1 MRNMP
6 LRIACSGLACAVGML
21 ILQGCAHVRTET
33 VRPRLSDT
41 ILTITRSGEAVTL
54 GWETE
59 VGKTYTVVYSSDL
72 RQADGWQPLP
82 SCAARR
88 GTGRYMTVSDS
99 VPSNE
104 QRYYRL
110 QVTPA
115 AK

>member
-1 MRNMP
+1 MRRMS
-6 LRIACSGLACAVGML
+6 LRPARWAMACALATL
-21 ILQGCAHVRTET
+21 ILQGCAHVRTEV
-33 VRPRLSDT
+33 VRPKISET

-72 RQADGWQPLP
+72 RRGGGWQALP
-82 SCAARR
+82 SCTARP

-110 QVTPA
+110 QVAPV